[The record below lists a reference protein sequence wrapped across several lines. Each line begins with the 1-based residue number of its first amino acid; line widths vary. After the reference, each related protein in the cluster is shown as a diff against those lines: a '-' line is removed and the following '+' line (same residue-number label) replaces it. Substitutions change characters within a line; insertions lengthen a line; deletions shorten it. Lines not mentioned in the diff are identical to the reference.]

1 MLTVSSVARPFL
13 VVLAVLS
20 LGACA
25 SIPYARTY
33 EPQGIAQPADG
44 SPERAALNA
53 EVYDAVVR
61 YTEKLFYKPDF
72 GGVPFE
78 AEAQARR
85 AEAVAQPTSD
95 GLHVE
100 LTELLDLLDDDHTVT
115 LSPLERERYYE
126 LQRTG
131 QTTGYGFTVTPR
143 GDDRF
148 VATVVPGSAAEAA
161 GVTPGWRVE
170 SVGGLSVL
178 LAVPPVVGRTDTLV
192 FLDEAGQRHS
202 VDLPGVTMPVRPR
215 FVAERKDGNIAYI
228 RFDDFDATRY
238 NQFFAEIETFA
249 DNPPAGLIIDLRT
262 NGGGIL
268 TIAGQ
273 VMGWLFAEKQDYAV
287 VEGRFIDT
295 RYNIQPAPQPYLG
308 PVVMLIGPGTG
319 SAAELLSGVAQ
330 EKGRA
335 VIVGLRSRGAV
346 TGTRPIEL
354 PDGGLLRVGTIV
366 MTTPEG
372 RNLEGVGVTPDV
384 EVPDDWAARRAGRDP
399 TLEAGMAAIQ
409 AAVAEAAA
417 NTSSQTV
424 PASAADGSDLS

>member
-1 MLTVSSVARPFL
+1 MFRVSSFMRPVVVA
-13 VVLAVLS
+13 LAVLS

-33 EPQGIAQPADG
+33 ESQGIEQPADG

-61 YTEKLFYKPDF
+61 YTERLFYKPDF

-78 AEAQARR
+78 AEARSRR

-100 LTELLDLLDDDHTVT
+100 LTELLNLLDDDHTVT
-115 LSPLERERYYE
+115 LSPLERERYNA
-126 LQRTG
+126 LIKSG
-131 QTTGYGFTVTPR
+131 QTTGYGFTVSPR

-148 VATVVPGSAAEAA
+148 VATVVPGSEAEAA

-170 SVGGLSVL
+170 SAGGLSVL
-178 LAVPPVVGRTDTLV
+178 VSVPPVVGRTDTLV
-192 FLDEAGQRHS
+192 FLDEAGERHS
-202 VDLPGVTMPVRPR
+202 LDLTGMPMPLRAR
-215 FVAERKDGNIAYI
+215 FVSERKEGNIAYI

-249 DNPPAGLIIDLRT
+249 DNPPDGLIIDLRT

-268 TIAGQ
+268 SITGQ
-273 VMGWLFAEKQDYAV
+273 VMGWLFDDKQDYTV
-287 VEGRFIDT
+287 VKGRFVDT
-295 RYNIQPAPQPYLG
+295 RYNIRPAPQPYLG

-319 SAAELLSGVAQ
+319 SAAEILSGVTQ

-354 PDGGLLRVGTIV
+354 PDGGLLRVGTLV
-366 MTTPEG
+366 MTTPAG
-372 RNLEGVGVTPDV
+372 RNLEGVGVTPDI
-384 EVPDDWAARRAGRDP
+384 EVPDDWAARRSGRDP
-399 TLEAGMAAIQ
+399 TLEAGMAAI
-409 AAVAEAAA
+409 AEAAVNA
-417 NTSSQTV
+417 SAEAV
-424 PASAADGSDLS
+424 PASAADGPDLP

>member
-1 MLTVSSVARPFL
+1 MLRMISVARPAL
-13 VVLAVLS
+13 VALAVLS

-25 SIPYARTY
+25 SIPYSQTY
-33 EPQGIAQPADG
+33 ESQGIVQPAG
-44 SPERAALNA
+44 SSPERAALNA

-78 AEAQARR
+78 QEAQARR

-115 LSPLERERYYE
+115 LSPLERERYNE
-126 LQRTG
+126 LLKGG
-131 QTTGYGFTVTPR
+131 QATGYGFTVTPR

-148 VATVVPGSAAEAA
+148 VATIVPGSPAEAA

-170 SVGGLSVL
+170 SIGELSVL

-192 FLDEAGQRHS
+192 FVDEAGERHS
-202 VDLPGVTMPVRPR
+202 LDLAGMQMPFRPR
-215 FVAERKDGNIAYI
+215 FVAERMDDNIAYI

-238 NQFFAEIETFA
+238 EEFTAEMRTLA
-249 DNPPAGLIIDLRT
+249 DNPPTGLIIDLRT

-268 TIAGQ
+268 STTGL
-273 VMGWLFAEKQDYAV
+273 MMSWLFAERQDYV
-287 VEGRFIDT
+287 VVKGRFVD
-295 RYNIQPAPQPYLG
+295 RRFNVQPAPQPYLG

-319 SAAELLSGVAQ
+319 SAAEILSGVTQ

-335 VIVGLRSRGAV
+335 TIVGLRSRGAV

-354 PDGGLLRVGTIV
+354 PDGGLLRVGTLV
-366 MTTPEG
+366 MTTPAG
-372 RNLEGVGVTPDV
+372 RNLEGTGVMPDI
-384 EVPDDWAARRAGRDP
+384 EVPDDWGARRAGRDA
-399 TLEAGMAAIQ
+399 TLETGIAVIQTAAGARTQLI
-409 AAVAEAAA
+409 
-417 NTSSQTV
+417 
-424 PASAADGSDLS
+424 SAADGPDLP